1 MRRARSGRALVL
13 VDFINPL
20 DFPHGR
26 EFVERAVRAARQTR
40 RLKHVLKSRGTPV
53 VYANDHFGTWTRD
66 FSELVRQCKAGT
78 QGSELTRLLAPEPDD
93 YPVLKPRHSA
103 FYGTPLEFLLDELGV
118 RVLVIAGIAADN
130 CVLFTAHDAYLRRY
144 ELWIPRDCVASVRD
158 DDRSRALLHMRRVL
172 KADVRASR
180 AVSSA
185 PPRSPSG
192 RAGAARPRR

>member
-1 MRRARSGRALVL
+1 MPRSRSGRALVL

-26 EFVERAVRAARQTR
+26 GFVDRAVRAARRTR
-40 RLKHVLKSRGTPV
+40 RLKHLLKSQGTPV
-53 VYANDHFGTWTRD
+53 IYANDHFGTWTRD
-66 FSELVRQCKAGT
+66 FSELLRQCEAGT
-78 QGSELTRLLAPEPDD
+78 RGSELARLLAPEPDD

-118 RVLVIAGIAADN
+118 RALIITGIAADN
-130 CVLFTAHDAYLRRY
+130 CVLFTAHDAYLRRL

-158 DDRSRALLHMRRVL
+158 EDRSRALLHMRRVL

-180 AVSSA
+180 AA
-185 PPRSPSG
+185 GLATPNRAKPRGGAHRG
-192 RAGAARPRR
+192 RK